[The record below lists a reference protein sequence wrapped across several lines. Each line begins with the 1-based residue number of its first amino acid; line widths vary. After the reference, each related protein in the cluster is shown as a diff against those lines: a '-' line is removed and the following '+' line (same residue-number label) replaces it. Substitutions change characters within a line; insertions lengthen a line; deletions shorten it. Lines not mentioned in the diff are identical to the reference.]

1 MQVNSLIRS
10 LNCPMVRAARGIVSS
25 ELYIVVLCFCVVA
38 WAPDGKRGLRPFGR
52 RAGGAIP
59 PAGFGDKGGG
69 SSAGYCLS
77 IDNG

>member
-1 MQVNSLIRS
+1 M
-10 LNCPMVRAARGIVSS
+10 RAARGIVSS
-25 ELYIVVLCFCVVA
+25 ELYIVVLCFCMVA
-38 WAPDGKRGLRPFGR
+38 AVPDGKQVLWPFEL

-59 PAGFGDKGGG
+59 PAGFESKGEV